1 MAQPNVFRQTS
12 LKPYMH
18 FVVRVM
24 LILTSCPY
32 SEAVPI
38 GIATQQLIPDP
49 LESAS
54 IFHRTS
60 PIANGSGIRTK
71 VEANPILTRP
81 VLLGTK
87 SYCTLVLIPDPIIH
101 LPVYMDSNA
110 YLLDQGSVLAH
121 STKTARRRFDVLQP
135 EVVPLNH
142 YFKSYLVFH
151 VKG

>member
-1 MAQPNVFRQTS
+1 
-12 LKPYMH
+12 MH

-87 SYCTLVLIPDPIIH
+87 SYCTLALIPDPLRVILFLYHMNNVMIAQWIWDQSWFITQRQTRIGVMCYNQK
-101 LPVYMDSNA
+101 LSRDS
-110 YLLDQGSVLAH
+110 Y
-121 STKTARRRFDVLQP
+121 
-135 EVVPLNH
+135 
-142 YFKSYLVFH
+142 Y
-151 VKG
+151 